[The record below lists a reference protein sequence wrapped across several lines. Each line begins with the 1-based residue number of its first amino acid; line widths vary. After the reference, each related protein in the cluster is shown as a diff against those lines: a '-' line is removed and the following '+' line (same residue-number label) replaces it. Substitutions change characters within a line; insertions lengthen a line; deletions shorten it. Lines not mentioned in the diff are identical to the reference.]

1 MVKKKIDAMRAEYG
15 SAAGFCRDCRNF
27 VSVRYHD
34 RILRKCAAYGITHSE
49 ASDWAGKWLACGLYG
64 VDFDTLG
71 RKPLIETLRA
81 KKELEVSEGQVS
93 LLL

>member
-1 MVKKKIDAMRAEYG
+1 MVKRKIAAMRAEYG

-49 ASDWAGKWLACGLYG
+49 ASDWAGRWLACGLYG
-64 VDFDTLG
+64 VDFGTLG
-71 RKPLIETLRA
+71 RRPLMEALRA
-81 KKELEVSEGQVS
+81 PKKLEVSEGQVGMF
-93 LLL
+93 